1 MGVKNK
7 DPDFGSR
14 LKAAR
19 EAAKLTLDEVGA
31 KFGITAQAVSGWE
44 KGSSPSPPSRI
55 AELCDFYGISLYYA
69 LTGRKGKEHNENE
82 LIKHISQA
90 GGRVVPKLSS
100 VGVLDRVHGRE
111 AKVDSYSHTQFPCS
125 ELSFI
130 WTVQDRS
137 NAPDYLPGDVIV
149 IDPEIEPVP
158 GDMVFA
164 AVGDGEPVFRAF
176 EISENGKILLK
187 PKNSAW
193 GRGVEIDEGS
203 DGKILGVMS
212 ERTSP
217 RRM

>member
-1 MGVKNK
+1 MGAKNK

-19 EAAKLTLDEVGA
+19 EAANRTLDEVGT
-31 KFGITAQAVSGWE
+31 KFGVSPQAVSGWE
-44 KGSSPSPPSRI
+44 KGSVPTPPSRI
-55 AELCDFYGISLYYA
+55 AKVCDFYGISVYYA
-69 LTGRKGKEHNENE
+69 LTGVESKERNENN
-82 LIKHISQA
+82 IIRHISQA
-90 GGRVVPKLSS
+90 GGRIVPKLSS
-100 VGVLDRVHGRE
+100 VEVLDRAHGRKTAVE
-111 AKVDSYSHTQFPCS
+111 SYSHTQFPCS
-125 ELSFI
+125 EQSYL

-149 IDPEIEPVP
+149 IDPEIDPIP

-164 AVGDGEPVFRAF
+164 VVGDNEPIFRSY
-176 EISENGKILLK
+176 EVSENGKILLK

-193 GRGVEIDEGS
+193 GRGVEIEDGVEGR
-203 DGKILGVMS
+203 ILGVMS